1 VAVSAKEV
9 KELREQTGA
18 GMMDCKKALSE
29 CSGNMED
36 AVKLLRTKGLADA
49 AKRSGRAANEGLVD
63 SYIHAGG
70 KIGVLVEVNSETDFV
85 ARNDDFKAFV
95 HDVAMHIAAAAPKYI
110 SREDVPAG
118 VIEAELS
125 IYKEQAKAT
134 GKPENIL
141 EKIATG
147 KLDKYFEQICLLE
160 QPFVKDDKLTV
171 EQLLGELVGKIG
183 ENIGIRR
190 FVRFELG
197 KDS

>member
-29 CSGNMED
+29 CEGNLEE

-49 AKRSGRAANEGLVD
+49 AKRSGRTANEGLVD
-63 SYIHAGG
+63 SYIHMGG

-85 ARNDDFKAFV
+85 ARNDDFKSFV
-95 HDVAMHIAAAAPKYI
+95 HDIAMHIAAAAPKYI
-110 SREDVPAG
+110 SREDVPAE
-118 VIEAELS
+118 VVEAEMA
-125 IYKEQAKAT
+125 IYKDQARAT
-134 GKPENIL
+134 GKPDNIL
-141 EKIATG
+141 EKIAAG
-147 KLDKYFEQICLLE
+147 KLDKYYEQVCLLE
-160 QPFVKDDKLTV
+160 QPFVRDDKLTI
-171 EQLLGELVGKIG
+171 EQLLGEIVGKIG

>member
-18 GMMDCKKALSE
+18 GMMDCKKALTE
-29 CSGNMED
+29 CKGDFDD

-49 AKRSGRAANEGLVD
+49 AKRSSRAANEGLVD

-85 ARNDDFKAFV
+85 ARNDDFKSFV
-95 HDVAMHIAAAAPKYI
+95 HDIAMHIAASAPRYV
-110 SREDVPAG
+110 SREDVPPA
-118 VIEAELS
+118 VVDAELA
-125 IYKEQAKAT
+125 IYKEQARAT
-134 GKPENIL
+134 GKPEDIL

-147 KLDKYFEQICLLE
+147 KLNKFYEQVCLLE
-160 QPFVKDDKLTV
+160 QPFVKDDSLTV
-171 EQLLGELVGKIG
+171 EQLLGALVGKIG

>member
-29 CSGNMED
+29 CEGNFEE
-36 AVKLLRTKGLADA
+36 AVKLLRTKGLAAA
-49 AKRSGRAANEGLVD
+49 AKRSGRVANQGLVD

-95 HDVAMHIAAAAPKYI
+95 HDIAMHIAAAAPKYI
-110 SREDVPAG
+110 SRVDVPAD
-118 VIEAELS
+118 VVESELA
-125 IYKEQAKAT
+125 IYREQAKAT
-134 GKPENIL
+134 GKPDNIL
-141 EKIATG
+141 EKIAIG
-147 KLDKYFEQICLLE
+147 KLDKYYEQVCLLE

-171 EQLLGELVGKIG
+171 EQLLGGLVGKIG

-197 KDS
+197 KES

>member
-1 VAVSAKEV
+1 MAVSAKEV

-29 CSGNMED
+29 CEGNFED

-49 AKRSGRAANEGLVD
+49 AKRSSRAANEGLVD

-95 HDVAMHIAAAAPKYI
+95 HDIAMHIAAAAPKYI
-110 SREDVPAG
+110 SREDVPAD
-118 VIEAELS
+118 VVDAELS
-125 IYKEQAKAT
+125 IYKDQAKAT
-134 GKPENIL
+134 GKPGNIL
-141 EKIATG
+141 EKIAMG
-147 KLDKYFEQICLLE
+147 KLDKFYGQVCLLE
-160 QPFVKDDKLTV
+160 QPFVKDDKLTI
-171 EQLLGELVGKIG
+171 EQLLGEIVGKIG

-197 KDS
+197 KGS

>member
-1 VAVSAKEV
+1 MAVSAKEV

-29 CSGNMED
+29 CSGNRED
-36 AVKLLRTKGLADA
+36 AVKLLRTKGLAAA

-110 SREDVPAG
+110 SREDVPAD

>member
-1 VAVSAKEV
+1 MAVSAKEV

-29 CSGNMED
+29 CKGDFDE

-49 AKRSGRAANEGLVD
+49 AKRAGRTANQGLVD

-85 ARNDDFKAFV
+85 ARNDAFKSFV
-95 HDVAMHIAAAAPKYI
+95 HDIAMHIAAAAPKYI
-110 SREDVPAG
+110 SREDVPAA
-118 VIEAELS
+118 VVDAEMA
-125 IYKEQAKAT
+125 IYKEQARAT

-147 KLDKYFEQICLLE
+147 KLNKYYEQVCLLE
-160 QPFVKDDKLTV
+160 QPFVKDDSLTV

-190 FVRFELG
+190 FERFELG

>member
-1 VAVSAKEV
+1 MVRTLAPSTSA
-9 KELREQTGA
+9 
-18 GMMDCKKALSE
+18 
-29 CSGNMED
+29 
-36 AVKLLRTKGLADA
+36 
-49 AKRSGRAANEGLVD
+49 
-63 SYIHAGG
+63 
-70 KIGVLVEVNSETDFV
+70 
-85 ARNDDFKAFV
+85 
-95 HDVAMHIAAAAPKYI
+95 
-110 SREDVPAG
+110 AG

>member
-1 VAVSAKEV
+1 MAVSAKEV

-29 CSGNMED
+29 CSGNRED

-49 AKRSGRAANEGLVD
+49 AKRSGRTANEGLVD

-110 SREDVPAG
+110 SREDVPAD

>member
-1 VAVSAKEV
+1 
-9 KELREQTGA
+9 
-18 GMMDCKKALSE
+18 MMDCKKALSE
-29 CSGNMED
+29 CEGNLEE

-63 SYIHAGG
+63 SYIHMGG

-85 ARNDDFKAFV
+85 ARNEDFKTFV
-95 HDVAMHIAAAAPKYI
+95 HDIAMHIAAAAPKYI
-110 SREDVPAG
+110 SREDVPAE
-118 VIEAELS
+118 VVDAEMA
-125 IYKEQAKAT
+125 IYKEQARTT
-134 GKPENIL
+134 GKPDNIL

-147 KLDKYFEQICLLE
+147 KLDKYYEQVCLLE
-160 QPFVKDDKLTV
+160 QPFVRDDKLTI

>member
-1 VAVSAKEV
+1 MAVSAKEV

>member
-1 VAVSAKEV
+1 MAVSAKEV
-9 KELREQTGA
+9 KELRDQTGA

-29 CSGNMED
+29 CKGSMEE

-63 SYIHAGG
+63 SYIHMGG

-85 ARNDDFKAFV
+85 ARNDDFKSFV
-95 HDVAMHIAAAAPKYI
+95 HDIAMHIAAAAPIYI
-110 SREDVPAG
+110 SREDVPAS
-118 VIEAELS
+118 VVDAEMA
-125 IYKEQAKAT
+125 IYKDQAKAT
-134 GKPENIL
+134 GKPDNIL
-141 EKIATG
+141 EKIAAG
-147 KLDKYFEQICLLE
+147 KLEKYYQQVCLLE
-160 QPFVKDDKLTV
+160 QPFVRDDSLTI
-171 EQLLGELVGKIG
+171 EQLLGEIVGKIG

>member
-1 VAVSAKEV
+1 MAVSAKEV

-29 CSGNMED
+29 CEGSMEE

-63 SYIHAGG
+63 SYIHMGG

-95 HDVAMHIAAAAPKYI
+95 HDIAMHIAAAAPKYI
-110 SREDVPAG
+110 SREDVPAE
-118 VIEAELS
+118 VIEAEMA
-125 IYKEQAKAT
+125 IYKDQAKAT
-134 GKPENIL
+134 GKPDNIL
-141 EKIATG
+141 EKIAAG
-147 KLDKYFEQICLLE
+147 KLDKYYEQVCLLE
-160 QPFVKDDKLTV
+160 QPFVRDDKLTI
-171 EQLLGELVGKIG
+171 EQLLGEIVGKIG

>member
-1 VAVSAKEV
+1 MAVSAKEV
-9 KELREQTGA
+9 KELRETTGA

-36 AVKLLRTKGLADA
+36 AVKLLRTKGLAAA

-110 SREDVPAG
+110 SRDQVPAE

-125 IYKEQAKAT
+125 IYQEQAKAT

>member
-29 CSGNMED
+29 CSGNRED

-110 SREDVPAG
+110 SREDVPAD